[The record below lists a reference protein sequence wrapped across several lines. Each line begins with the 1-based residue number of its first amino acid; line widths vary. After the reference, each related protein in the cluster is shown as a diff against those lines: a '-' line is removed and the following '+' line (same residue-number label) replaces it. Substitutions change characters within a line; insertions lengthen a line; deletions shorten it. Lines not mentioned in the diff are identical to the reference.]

1 MAKDDLYKYNDTT
14 KNKIIDNNNNID
26 IKTQEKIKNII
37 LHHDN
42 PPQDI
47 SPLRASDFF
56 NPAPPPLI
64 GVESTDP
71 E

>member
-42 PPQDI
+42 PPKDI
-47 SPLRASDFF
+47 SPPIA
-56 NPAPPPLI
+56 PPLI
-64 GVESTDP
+64 GVGAADALTDDGV